1 MVTGPHVYGGTR
13 DGDEPAGPCAV
24 KRALLVGVDEYEV
37 FRTLTGCCNDVR
49 ALEPLLRRNENEEP
63 NFSCNVLTSDR
74 GQVTRDN
81 LLSNL
86 EKLFVPAGS
95 VALLYFAGHGYRNG
109 DDVNLVT
116 SDGTENSPGVALSQ
130 VLAMVAK
137 SRVPEVVLILDACFS
152 GAAGGVPQLGSASS
166 VLRPGVSILSASQ
179 EGESAVER
187 SGRGV
192 FGCYV
197 EDALRGGAADLLG
210 RVTVAGVY
218 AYLSEM
224 FGPWDQR
231 PTFKANI
238 DQLHELRQTRADI
251 TRPRLRELATL
262 FPEPDYLL
270 PLDPSYEPTEQP
282 RDPGREAAFALLQA
296 ARAVKLVEP
305 VGEEHLYFAALHST
319 ACRLTRTGRHYWQLA
334 REGRL

>member
-1 MVTGPHVYGGTR
+1 M
-13 DGDEPAGPCAV
+13 
-24 KRALLVGVDEYEV
+24 KRALLVGVDEYDL
-37 FRTLTGCCNDVR
+37 FPSLTGCCNDVR

-63 NFSCNVLTSDR
+63 NFSCNILTSDR

-81 LLSNL
+81 LLANL
-86 EKLFVPAGS
+86 RKLLNPAGS
-95 VALLYFAGHGYRNG
+95 VALLYFAGHGYRQDN
-109 DDVNLVT
+109 DVDLVT
-116 SDGTENSPGVALSQ
+116 SDGTEKSPGVALSQ
-130 VLAMVAK
+130 VLSIVQS
-137 SRVPEVVLILDACFS
+137 SRVPEIVLILDACFS

-166 VLRPGVSILSASQ
+166 TLRPGVSILSASQ
-179 EGESAVER
+179 DGEAAGER
-187 SGRGV
+187 GGRGV
-192 FGCYV
+192 FSSYL

-238 DQLHELRQTRADI
+238 DQLHELRQTRPDI
-251 TRPRLRELATL
+251 SRPRLRELAAL
-262 FPEPDYLL
+262 FPRPDYHL
-270 PLDPSYEPTEQP
+270 PLDPSYEPTEEP
-282 RDPGREAAFALLQA
+282 RDLGHEADFALLQA

-305 VGEEHLYFAALHST
+305 VSEEHLYFAALHST
-319 ACRLTRTGRHYWQLA
+319 ACRLTRTGQHYWKLA